1 MRLELAPKIE
11 TVPGEKLSTSKNAL
25 SGMFQSA
32 AYDSAIR
39 HIRFPRYKNL
49 TPGLKIEF
57 TYPITALVGG
67 NGTNKTSILRAIE
80 ACPEGQDLGNWWF
93 STSMDPIASGEQPR
107 YIYGYRNS
115 SSKKVVEVR
124 KVRIERKDRHT
135 DYWES
140 SKAADGMDRMPAVA
154 AGATREGRSGTR
166 WNPVSKPVIYLD
178 FRGELPAYDKY
189 MRNPSAKESSRS
201 LAERKNWIR
210 QRSVKVR
217 AAFAGSKKSY
227 YGKVRVHEVVALNAK
242 ELAAVSKILGRS
254 YKSVEMVLHEY
265 FDRVG
270 WTVSMR
276 SGALSYS
283 EAYAGSGE
291 FAIVTLVHQL
301 SSALP
306 GSMVLLDEPETSL
319 HPASQQLLMD
329 FLVEQVKLL
338 HLQVVMATHSPY
350 LIADLPSDAIK
361 LLQQDASGAVVLD
374 KQEASQTEAF
384 FRLGAPKKDKLQLI
398 VEDKLAAEIL
408 HRGLK
413 PLGEAALKRMDI
425 LPFPGGSS
433 TIISRLVPNL
443 AFTGTVSTLVF
454 LDGDQRPSEDDRVPL
469 GSDAQGETRFAKTS
483 SISDD
488 DLNQA
493 IHSLFPGT
501 PNLQIPMDGGDD
513 SESSANRVSTLRRT
527 HSWIYENV
535 HFMPGESPEE
545 YVCEMT
551 GCPRG
556 SSKAAKAFL
565 LDKTAQELDKEPW
578 ELPSISSEQIF
589 ATQQRLLID
598 LPVNDPSWEHIRNVV
613 NNRLTQL
620 P

>member
-1 MRLELAPKIE
+1 
-11 TVPGEKLSTSKNAL
+11 
-25 SGMFQSA
+25 MFQSA
-32 AYDSAIR
+32 AYSTAIR

-49 TPGLKIEF
+49 SPGLKVDF

-67 NGTNKTSILRAIE
+67 NGTNKTSILRAME

-107 YIYGYRNS
+107 YIYGYRHPS
-115 SSKKVVEVR
+115 SGNIVEVR
-124 KVRIERKDRHT
+124 KVRIERKDRHA

-140 SKAADGMDRMPAVA
+140 SKPADGMERMPAIA
-154 AGATREGRSGTR
+154 EGAVREGRSVTR
-166 WNPVSKPVIYLD
+166 WSPVSKPVIYLD

-217 AAFAGSKKSY
+217 AAFGGIIKPF
-227 YGKVRVHEVVALNAK
+227 YGRVRAHEVVILSES

-254 YKSVEMVLHEY
+254 YRSIRMVLHEY

-270 WTVSMR
+270 WTVSMQTET
-276 SGALSYS
+276 LSYS

-291 FAIVTLVHQL
+291 FAIVSLVHQIFT
-301 SSALP
+301 AAP

-319 HPASQQLLMD
+319 HPASQQLLMG
-329 FLVEQVKLL
+329 FLFEQVKAS
-338 HLQVVMATHSPY
+338 HLQVIMATHSPY
-350 LIADLPSDAIK
+350 LIAALPPDAIK

-374 KQEASQTEAF
+374 KQETSQTEAF

-408 HRGLK
+408 LRGLK
-413 PLGEAALKRMDI
+413 PLGEASLKRMEI

-443 AFTGTVSTLVF
+443 AFTGTVSTMVF
-454 LDGDQRPSEDDRVPL
+454 LDGDQRPSVDDRVP
-469 GSDAQGETRFAKTS
+469 SASCAHGETKFKKTS

-488 DLNQA
+488 DLDNA
-493 IHSLFPGT
+493 IASLFPGT
-501 PNLQIPMDGGDD
+501 PNLQVPMNGGNDA
-513 SESSANRVSTLRRT
+513 EAIANRVVTRRKV
-527 HSWIYENV
+527 HSWIYDNV
-535 HFMPGESPEE
+535 YFMPGESPEE
-545 YVCEMT
+545 YVCQMI
-551 GCPRG
+551 GHPQV
-556 SSKAAKAFL
+556 SSRVAKTFL
-565 LDKTAQELDKEPW
+565 RQRTVAELGLEDW
-578 ELPSISSEQIF
+578 EVPGLSSDQIF
-589 ATQQRLLID
+589 ATQQRLLVD
-598 LPVNDPSWEHIRNVV
+598 LPVEDASWVYIRSIV
-613 NNRLTQL
+613 NERLTQL